1 MRDLSPKLFKWAG
14 CSQCCP
20 QNGSHLNCSLSTPQ
34 SSHDTIVFFEGHLP
48 LLPPLLHLRQ
58 QTGFWGQE
66 AGCRA
71 GATAF
76 HQTAAKVANSY
87 DELLIGWSLNQ
98 LHLPLNPEKSPS
110 QWYHRSCRNSAFEAR
125 TPWGTEGMGGSNR
138 NGTSCSWAIPRD
150 SENES
155 DLVTNR
161 KSRAK
166 LSYLHKSLLVR
177 SFTRECKILGR
188 GFPL

>member
-1 MRDLSPKLFKWAG
+1 MIAKPG
-14 CSQCCP
+14 SQRHYC
-20 QNGSHLNCSLSTPQ
+20 
-34 SSHDTIVFFEGHLP
+34 HLP

-125 TPWGTEGMGGSNR
+125 TPWGFSPDWPKCQVPVFSLR
-138 NGTSCSWAIPRD
+138 RFWAPRSFCPGTSQGGW
-150 SENES
+150 
-155 DLVTNR
+155 
-161 KSRAK
+161 
-166 LSYLHKSLLVR
+166 R
-177 SFTRECKILGR
+177 SFPGASWWWSLGWRRAWGTLSVLALKSNIFSTHSTLKTECWVRHHFDPFLTKCWDLLG
-188 GFPL
+188 LS